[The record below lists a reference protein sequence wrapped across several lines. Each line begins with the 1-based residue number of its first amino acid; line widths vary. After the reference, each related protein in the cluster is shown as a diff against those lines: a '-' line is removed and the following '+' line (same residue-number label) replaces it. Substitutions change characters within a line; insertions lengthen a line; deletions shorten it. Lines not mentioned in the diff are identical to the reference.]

1 MQNLVAAAF
10 ALQEHQTALRR
21 DFHHYAES
29 AWTEFRTASLIAR
42 ELAQLGYEVKL
53 GREVICAEE
62 RMGLLTEEEL
72 EQQYQRALSQ
82 GAVLEYAEK
91 MRGGFTGVV
100 GILKNGEGPII
111 GMRFDIDAVEMNEPQ
126 TKERRPGRDG
136 FASVNAKM
144 MHSCGHDGH
153 ASIGL
158 GVAQLLMQYRNQFK
172 GTIKLVFQ
180 PAEEGGRGARPLTAT
195 GILDDVEYMLGAHLG
210 SSSPVG
216 SLLPGQAGMLATS
229 KFDAIFTGKAAHA
242 GGNPDGG
249 KNALLAAANAA
260 LNLYAI
266 SRHKA
271 GATRIN
277 VGRLQAGTGR
287 NVIPD
292 HAVMAIETRGDT
304 SELDQYMYGRAMQVL
319 QGSAMMYDCELELKQ
334 MGSAKSGSSSPE
346 LMQRVIRVA
355 TELGC
360 FDQVS
365 PSEGKLGGSEDFTYM
380 MERVKQNGGQVTYMG
395 IGASLNKGEDAN
407 ASAAGGAHTIDFD
420 IDERCLPLGSAIFT
434 ALALDIAALK

>member
-1 MQNLVAAAF
+1 MQNLVAAAL

-21 DFHHYAES
+21 DFHHFAES

-42 ELAQLGYEVKL
+42 ELTQLGYEVKL

-62 RMGLLTEEEL
+62 RMALLSEEEL
-72 EQQYQRALSQ
+72 ERQYQRALSQ
-82 GAVLEYAEK
+82 GAVAEYAEK

-100 GILKNGEGPII
+100 GILKTGEGPVI

-126 TKERRPGRDG
+126 TKERRPGREG
-136 FASVNAKM
+136 FASVNANM

-180 PAEEGGRGARPLTAT
+180 PAEEGSRGARPMTAS
-195 GILDDVEYMLGAHLG
+195 GILDDVQFMLGAHIG
-210 SSSPVG
+210 TGSPVG

-229 KFDAIFTGKAAHA
+229 KFDAIFTGRAAHA

-271 GATRIN
+271 GATRVN
-277 VGRLQAGTGR
+277 VGRLYAGTGR

-292 HAVMAIETRGDT
+292 KAVMAIETRGDT

-319 QGSAMMYDCELELKQ
+319 QGSA
-334 MGSAKSGSSSPE
+334 
-346 LMQRVIRVA
+346 V
-355 TELGC
+355 
-360 FDQVS
+360 
-365 PSEGKLGGSEDFTYM
+365 KLPIWG
-380 MERVKQNGGQVTYMG
+380 
-395 IGASLNKGEDAN
+395 
-407 ASAAGGAHTIDFD
+407 
-420 IDERCLPLGSAIFT
+420 
-434 ALALDIAALK
+434 LAPA